1 MLQYHFCKSG
11 NGRQDVFYRHITSL
25 LYAVPRIPSLVAGT
39 GCLEY
44 QMHRAKDTKLE
55 YCTSNSWRQAHIHLV
70 KAYVC
75 SILSCCTA
83 YVRILAQ
90 S

>member
-1 MLQYHFCKSG
+1 MLDKI
-11 NGRQDVFYRHITSL
+11 FYRHNASL
-25 LYAVPRIPSLVAGT
+25 LYAVPRIPSLVAST
-39 GCLEY
+39 DCLEY
-44 QMHRAKDTKLE
+44 QMHRAKDKILE
-55 YCTSNSWRQAHIHLV
+55 YCTSNSRCQAHIHLV
-70 KAYVC
+70 EAYAF